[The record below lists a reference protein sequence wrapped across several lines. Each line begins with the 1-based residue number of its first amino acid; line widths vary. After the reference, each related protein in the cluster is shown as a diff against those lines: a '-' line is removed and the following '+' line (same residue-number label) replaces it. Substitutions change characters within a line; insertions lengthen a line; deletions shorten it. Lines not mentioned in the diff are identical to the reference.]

1 MIFTTSQPKDFLC
14 SNACSLYLI
23 SLMKL
28 SASLLC
34 DIDIIILHIP
44 KYHVSLSP
52 FYWFRCGMISHT

>member
-28 SASLLC
+28 SALLLC
-34 DIDIIILHIP
+34 DIDIICTFQNITCLCLHFIG
-44 KYHVSLSP
+44 LDA
-52 FYWFRCGMISHT
+52 G

>member
-34 DIDIIILHIP
+34 DIDIICTFQNITCLCLHFIG
-44 KYHVSLSP
+44 LDA
-52 FYWFRCGMISHT
+52 R